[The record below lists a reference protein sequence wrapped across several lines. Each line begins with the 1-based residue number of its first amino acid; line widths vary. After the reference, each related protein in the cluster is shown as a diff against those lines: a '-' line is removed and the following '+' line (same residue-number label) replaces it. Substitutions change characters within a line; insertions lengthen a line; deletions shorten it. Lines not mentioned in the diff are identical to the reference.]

1 MLRNLLLPVLALKPS
16 QCPFYFSSIF
26 GLIITTLLIFLLSFP
41 GLFWINPVLG
51 QKKIWNISPGNFIW
65 IFSTFCPIVKHSQ
78 LVITSTTSNAT
89 SAWSAFSRHR
99 QVCFDHSS
107 VSGNI
112 ICLLSSLPRNSRT
125 CPKCQF
131 PQAPPARTIS
141 SLGKAARRLMLDWQP
156 HIYNK
161 RDQSKGDTHP
171 LRSHAIWRYNEVTGE
186 AGWCCRF

>member
-1 MLRNLLLPVLALKPS
+1 MSFLLF
-16 QCPFYFSSIF
+16 FYIWSHNHHTSYIS
-26 GLIITTLLIFLLSFP
+26 LIFSRF
-41 GLFWINPVLG
+41 VLDQPSSWAEENLKYIIG
-51 QKKIWNISPGNFIW
+51 R
-65 IFSTFCPIVKHSQ
+65 FSTFSTFWPIVKHSQ

-112 ICLLSSLPRNSRT
+112 ICLLSPLPRNSRT